1 MPKAKDKVMGTV
13 AFSEMTQ
20 TVEFAEMSDYP
31 EGASAEAKRALKFKE
46 ENGSSCGTTT
56 GWARARQL
64 AARKPLS
71 ASDVKS
77 IHSFLSR
84 AKVYDQ
90 SKFTDE
96 DGKEICG
103 SIMYAAWGGD
113 SMVKWAASKAEAL
126 KKESNSYS
134 EIKVGDQTFE
144 VNNVG
149 EGELHLQG
157 DKAYFMY
164 RMLSETEVAVGSRF
178 HSDFSEI
185 KLSDYVDLAKGIP
198 FLIDH
203 NDYESTN
210 AIGRVAHTFYSDDID
225 GTGIGGING
234 IIEIDTTL
242 EYKGMSAKDIAK
254 RIKMGYIYSG
264 SVQIKYGFKPSH
276 DVENFRMKV
285 GSKTEEGEYIRKI
298 ATDIEKFYE
307 FSGLAHGADTKA
319 GLLNNTKESYI
330 NQIRSSFSESEKIN
344 MVLIPKTEQHSFGE
358 QALLG
363 NDDAQEYVDNYNTL
377 STSFAELK
385 AEKEQQQQEHNEKV
399 TEMFAEVEKANER
412 LTKFK
417 ENVDTVVSSF
427 NTILKDDIIEYNKK
441 AVTLQSLGEE
451 VETLSLDFEDLETAL
466 ETVKKLQADNLQ
478 NKIDEAL
485 GLYKKEEKT
494 GINLA
499 VDNFEQRQQQI
510 ENLFG

>member
-1 MPKAKDKVMGTV
+1 MRIAKHKVMGTV
-13 AFSEMTQ
+13 AFSETTQ
-20 TVEFAEMSDYP
+20 TTEFAEMSDYP

-46 ENGSSCGTTT
+46 ENGSSCGTST

-64 AARKPLS
+64 AGRKALS

-84 AKVYDQ
+84 AKVYDK

-96 DGKEICG
+96 NGKEICG

-113 SMVKWAASKAEAL
+113 SMVKWAARKAEAL
-126 KKESNSYS
+126 KKDSSSYS
-134 EIKVGDQTFE
+134 EVKAGDATYE
-144 VNNVG
+144 VNTIG

-242 EYKGMSAKDIAK
+242 TYKGMSAKDIAK

-264 SVQIKYGFKPSH
+264 SVQLKYSFKPSH
-276 DVENFRMKV
+276 EVDEFIMKV
-285 GSKTEEGEYIRKI
+285 GSKTEDGEYIRKI
-298 ATDIEKFYE
+298 ATGIEKFYE

-319 GLLNNTKESYI
+319 GILSNTKESYI
-330 NQIRSSFSESEKIN
+330 NKIRSSFGESHKIN
-344 MVLIPKTEQHSFGE
+344 TILIPMTEQQSFGD
-358 QALLG
+358 QSLLG
-363 NDDAQEYVDNYNTL
+363 NDDVQAYVNKYNSL
-377 STSFAELK
+377 SQSFAELK
-385 AEKEQQQQEHNEKV
+385 TQLEDEKQARNQEVTDMFSKIEKTNAKLTKQQEKQE
-399 TEMFAEVEKANER
+399 EVVA
-412 LTKFK
+412 T
-417 ENVDTVVSSF
+417 F
-427 NTILKDDIIEYNKK
+427 NTILKNDIVEYNKK
-441 AVTLQSLGEE
+441 AATLQSLGEE
-451 VETLSLDFEDLETAL
+451 ADTLELEMNDLENVVDTIQ
-466 ETVKKLQADNLQ
+466 KLKSNDLQ
-478 NKIDEAL
+478 ERIDTAL
-485 GLYKKEEKT
+485 GLYRIDKKQ
-494 GINLA
+494 GVQLA
-499 VDNFEQRQQQI
+499 ADNFEQRQKQL
-510 ENLFG
+510 EHLFG